1 MKKLTNGFPRL
12 ARESRAPQNE
22 ENTDPLQGSARDRMG
37 IFRIVLVTV
46 FLLSLNCLAPIKQF
60 YPGTFFQEDHTYQN
74 KPIGFSLSYRGN
86 WDIITDPNEM
96 KQHRKY
102 AKSLQESGAELLFMG
117 STVENT
123 QATRGIVTNLNETNR
138 EYAELIQRVNKS
150 KKVQDYGL
158 CDDTIHN
165 VPMVRWEYSEGE
177 YRFVEFFFSVDT
189 YNLRV
194 AFWTKPLLFKNFLPV
209 YKGIMGTLTLIDRN

>member
-1 MKKLTNGFPRL
+1 MNGFPRS
-12 ARESRAPQNE
+12 ARESRALQNE
-22 ENTDPLQGSARDRMG
+22 ENTDPLQGSARDHMQL
-37 IFRIVLVTV
+37 FRAVLIAG

-60 YPGTFFQEDHTYQN
+60 YPGTFFQEDRTYQN
-74 KPIGFSLSYRGN
+74 KSIGFSLSYRGN

-102 AKSLQESGAELLFMG
+102 AKSLQESGAEMLFIG
-117 STVENT
+117 YTVEKT

-138 EYAELIQRVNKS
+138 EYSELIQRVNKS
-150 KKVQDYGL
+150 KMVKDYGL
-158 CDDTIHN
+158 CEDTIHN

-177 YRFVEFFFSVDT
+177 FRFVEFFFSVDT

-209 YKGIMGTLTLIDRN
+209 YREIMGTLTLVDRN